1 MLRRTLALVS
11 FTLLAGFASLPASAQ
26 IGAARVG
33 FGLRASTL
41 GIGGQ
46 FGVRISDST
55 NLRFGFNDFSYHHDL
70 THDGINYT
78 GSLSLRSVSAQFD
91 WFFWGPLHLSPGWL
105 LYDGN
110 QLSATAAV
118 PGGNGFSLGGTNF
131 TSSTSDPIAGS
142 ALLRGRR
149 SAPLLT
155 FGLGNLVP
163 RGDGRF
169 GVDFEFGVA
178 YHGTPQST
186 LTLTGSACDTSG
198 ANCQPAS
205 SAQVQSSVQAEVA
218 KLNNQVA
225 RYKFYPVLALGFH
238 F

>member
-1 MLRRTLALVS
+1 MRRALS
-11 FTLLAGFASLPASAQ
+11 FVFLLAAVPAWAQ

-46 FGVRISDST
+46 FGVRTSDST

-70 THDGINYT
+70 THDGINYA
-78 GSLSLRSVSAQFD
+78 GSLQMRSVSAQFD

-118 PGGNGFSLGGTNF
+118 PGGKGFSLGGSNF
-131 TSSTSDPIAGS
+131 TSSTTDPVGGS
-142 ALLRGRR
+142 ALLRARR

-155 FGLGNLVP
+155 LGLGNLVP

-169 GVDFEFGVA
+169 GVDFEVGVA
-178 YHGTPQST
+178 YHGTPQTT
-186 LTLTGSACDTSG
+186 LTLTGSACDSSG
-198 ANCQPAS
+198 ANCQPTS
-205 SAQVQSSVQAEVA
+205 SAAVQSSVQAEVA

-225 RYKFYPVLALGFH
+225 RYKLYPVLALGFH